1 MGKLAKTLGKQ
12 SILQV
17 TYLAPFFLYSLQQDK
32 SSFFFHDP
40 ISIPLSYFYDPGM
53 FIFRWS
59 SNFVEKVVLNES
71 MSAKMASRVSYL
83 VYYYCI

>member
-32 SSFFFHDP
+32 SSFLERELRHYCC
-40 ISIPLSYFYDPGM
+40 ISREILQIHST
-53 FIFRWS
+53 S
-59 SNFVEKVVLNES
+59 EKVLN
-71 MSAKMASRVSYL
+71 AACCVVK
-83 VYYYCI
+83 IIIN

>member
-32 SSFFFHDP
+32 SSFLERELRH
-40 ISIPLSYFYDPGM
+40 
-53 FIFRWS
+53 
-59 SNFVEKVVLNES
+59 
-71 MSAKMASRVSYL
+71 
-83 VYYYCI
+83 YCCIL